1 MMHYI
6 NIEKKRLCGRNNQTI
21 PPLIVDYSTVENV
34 EFTFIN
40 SQNQIQPLEAGL
52 SGLYFAGSL
61 KMGDM
66 SSNLLFLSKDYT
78 ISGNVLTFRVDT
90 YTQSYLQQI
99 RKKNTE
105 INIEIGQIALDTKQV
120 LLRDYALANPRVY
133 VAGLSPAEIESNDY
147 YTKEET
153 LELLDGWY
161 GEAKEYTDS
170 VALELSGAID
180 GKVDTLEFNS
190 AMESIENEISE
201 ISGSIEGFA
210 TTEYVDAAV
219 SGKASKDEMDAA
231 LENING
237 NISTLSG
244 DVLGQADDISE
255 LSSAIDAI
263 VVPTKVSELDND
275 SGFATSGYVDGQV
288 SGKADQST
296 LTAHTSDTEIHTTAL
311 EKAAWYAKQNAITAD
326 NKLDYA
332 LLSGTPA
339 IPTKTSDLTNDSG
352 FATSGYVDDGL
363 ALKQDIIDEMNPISG
378 NAVLITYDPWLGDPE
393 FTAEAAINMTHAEAL
408 QAQEDATQANADI
421 QIVSGALTGKMDIP
435 SGGTVGQVVTKTA
448 YGAEW
453 ADTQGGES
461 IEAPINYF
469 RIWYDSRSGSY
480 SGNLTFSFVKNNAAQ
495 PDPDL
500 SFSTDKGNTWTK
512 MEWNGGLSGTFMT
525 PHSTGEIW
533 AIYIKGNNDGFQRLT
548 LKSNTNNSLW
558 ASVAGNIM
566 TLLDETGKSKYVP
579 DPGFNF
585 LFYTF
590 SMLRN
595 ASNLKLPATRLGN
608 QAYSCMFYSCS
619 NLTVGP
625 YELPALEL
633 GEGAYYNMFY
643 GCTSLVKTPKI
654 KAIFWNSLTV
664 NSNDK
669 KAFGYMFNNC
679 TSLSSVNVD
688 FDDWRYTPGFS
699 SYSNFTNWLNNVA
712 ASGQFI
718 CPYGLDTSTR
728 DASYVPAGW
737 ELVYKEVPESIL
749 SGITATEAALTMQ
762 SD

>member
-190 AMESIENEISE
+190 AMDSIENEISE

-231 LENING
+231 LENIHSD
-237 NISTLSG
+237 ISTLSG

-311 EKAAWYAKQNAITAD
+311 EKAAWDAKQNAITNDA
-326 NKLDYA
+326 KLDYA
-332 LLSGTPA
+332 LLSGTP
-339 IPTKTSDLTNDSG
+339 DLSVYATEADLQVVSG
-352 FATSGYVDDGL
+352 ELSS
-363 ALKQDIIDEMNPISG
+363 KQDVIDNNNPLD
-378 NAVLITYDPWLGDPE
+378 AAYVRMDLDPYDAGDPDFDVE
-393 FTAEAAINMTHAEAL
+393 TAVNMVHAEAL
-408 QAQEDATQANADI
+408 EAL
-421 QIVSGALTGKMDIP
+421 SGLSGKLDIP

-448 YGAEW
+448 DGAEW
-453 ADTQGGES
+453 ADAQGGDL
-461 IEAPINYF
+461 IEAPVDYF
-469 RIWYDSRSGSY
+469 SLWFGYDGSSY
-480 SGNLTFSFVKNNAAQ
+480 SGNITFSFMKFRAAM

-500 SFSTDKGNTWTK
+500 SFSLDNGVTWTK
-512 MEWNGGLSGTFMT
+512 MEWNGGTSGTAMT
-525 PHSTGEIW
+525 PRGPGKSFKIL
-533 AIYIKGNNDGFQRLT
+533 IKGNNKDGFAYYEPANNNRMYI
-548 LKSNTNNSLW
+548 KASGGSSNLY
-558 ASVAGNIM
+558 ACIGGNIM
-566 TLLDETGKSKYVP
+566 TLLDETGKSDYVP
-579 DPGFNF
+579 YRAFF
-585 LFYTF
+585 YLFSGGLNGKLKY
-590 SMLRN
+590 
-595 ASNLKLPATRLGN
+595 ASELKLPATKLGN
-608 QAYSCMFYSCS
+608 GCYAAMFANSSNLVTTPYILPATYVPQEAYSYMFGACS
-619 NLTVGP
+619 SLTKAP
-625 YELPALEL
+625 IIKAQILEL
-633 GEGAYYNMFY
+633 TNYD
-643 GCTSLVKTPKI
+643 
-654 KAIFWNSLTV
+654 NSQ
-664 NSNDK
+664 S
-669 KAFGYMFNNC
+669 FRQMFNGC
-679 TSLSSVNVD
+679 SSLSSVNVD
-688 FDDWRYTPGFS
+688 FEQWFEDGSYFATLDW
-699 SYSNFTNWLNNVA
+699 LDNVA

-718 CPYGLDTSTR
+718 CPYNLPITR
-728 DASYVPAGW
+728 DASHIPAGW
-737 ELVYKEVPESIL
+737 EIIYKEVPESVL
-749 SGITATEAALTMQ
+749 SGISATEAALTMNN
-762 SD
+762 D